1 MVDAPPIRKSHRAL
15 PGAPTQQA
23 EPSLATTEPGGTAT
37 PTQDTIVPSMM
48 ATAAAPLTLPPPGY
62 QLGEL
67 IGRGGMGEVIAAH
80 DQRIGREVAI
90 KRMRAAH
97 PDGEQLSRFLRE
109 ARIQARLDH
118 PAIVPVHEM
127 STDEAGRPFFTM
139 KRVSG
144 RTLAQRMT
152 DGATQ
157 QSLLRAF
164 IDVCLAIELAHSR
177 AVIHRDLKPANIM
190 LGDFGEVYVLDWGVA
205 RVLTD
210 TTRAPSES
218 DISTL
223 DDGTQTGALLGTPG
237 FMSPEQIKGMPATQP
252 ADVYA
257 LGAILFEILA
267 GESLHPR
274 GSAAISSTL
283 SSPQDAP
290 ARRRSDRSIPPE
302 LDAVCVVALSEEPEA
317 RPTARE
323 LADRVQ
329 AYLDGDRDLER
340 RRSLAGEQ
348 LALAR
353 AALQEG
359 GLDARAT
366 AIRRAGRALA
376 LDPESAEA
384 ADLVTSLIV
393 EPPPVLPPELIAEL
407 AVQEQ
412 QVTRERNRAGFY
424 AYASLYGF
432 WAVIPFAGVKDWT
445 WVFAFYAVITFLCFR
460 TWRSSQTGRYNLP
473 VALTANFILGLL
485 WTRIAGIF
493 VLTPVLLCGVLLGLT
508 TTSWVINRRWTVIAY
523 TIAAFITPA
532 LLEYAGVFQSSW
544 QVTETA
550 IISHSE
556 MFGMAGLIGDGLLFL
571 ANVAFVSIV
580 GLIAIRMHGAAKLA
594 KRTLYIQ
601 KWHMNHLLPT
611 NPRPWNTRPSRP
623 AITP

>member
-1 MVDAPPIRKSHRAL
+1 MVTAL
-15 PGAPTQQA
+15 PGM
-23 EPSLATTEPGGTAT
+23 STA
-37 PTQDTIVPSMM
+37 
-48 ATAAAPLTLPPPGY
+48 LELPPPGY

-97 PDGEQLSRFLRE
+97 PDGEQLARFLRE

-144 RTLAQRMT
+144 RTLGERMAA
-152 DGATQ
+152 GATQ
-157 QSLLRAF
+157 QTLLRAF

-190 LGDFGEVYVLDWGVA
+190 MGDFGEVYVLDWGVA

-210 TTRAPSES
+210 KTRAPSES
-218 DISTL
+218 DIGTL
-223 DDGTQTGALLGTPG
+223 DEGTQTGALLGTPG
-237 FMSPEQIKGMPATQP
+237 FMSPEQIKGVPAMQP

-283 SSPQDAP
+283 SSPTDAP
-290 ARRRSDRSIPPE
+290 ARRRSDRSVPPE
-302 LDAVCVVALSEEPEA
+302 LDAVCVAALSEDPEL
-317 RPTARE
+317 RPSARE

-329 AYLDGDRDLER
+329 AYLDGDRDLDR
-340 RRSLAGEQ
+340 RRKLAAEQ
-348 LALAR
+348 LALAQD
-353 AALQEG
+353 ALKQG
-359 GLDARAT
+359 GSDARAT

-376 LDPESAEA
+376 LDPESTEA

-407 AVQEQ
+407 AVQERA
-412 QVTRERNRAGFY
+412 VTKERNRAGFY
-424 AYASLYGF
+424 AYASLFAF
-432 WAVIPFAGVKDWT
+432 WPLIPFAGVKDWT
-445 WVFAFYAVITFLCFR
+445 WVLAFYAVISFLCYR
-460 TWRSSQTGRYNLP
+460 MWRSWQTGLYNLP
-473 VALTANFILGLL
+473 VALTANFVLGLL

-493 VLTPVLLCGVLLGLT
+493 VLTPVLVCGVLLGLT
-508 TTSWVINRRWTVIAY
+508 STSWVINRRWIVVVYTV
-523 TIAAFITPA
+523 AAFVTPA
-532 LLEYAGVFQSSW
+532 LLESAGLFLPSW
-544 QVTETA
+544 DVTQTA

-556 MFGMAGLIGDGLLFL
+556 MFAMSGRVGDTLLFFS
-571 ANVAFVSIV
+571 NIAFVSIV
-580 GLIAIRMHGAAKLA
+580 GLIAIRMHGAAKQA

-611 NPRPWNTRPSRP
+611 SPRRWATQR
-623 AITP
+623 